1 MGRFGAP
8 SWGHFW
14 HFWRPRGA
22 KFSPKRVLNAY
33 QHQKREFSPN
43 TSPRVRERK
52 FQSQD
57 GPQNRPRSAQDGSK
71 RLLKTTFFALEIRLN
86 FGLVLG
92 PILVD
97 FGVLFGGLQT
107 SGCDPKLVWKLTFVG
122 LSLWCRFGSLPRR
135 PKRHSRGPK
144 IPPRAPKEAPR
155 GPQEPPRRLQEGL
168 KRPRKAQKHPKRAGQ
183 EASTNPKMPC

>member
-1 MGRFGAP
+1 MARLGVP

-22 KFSPKRVLNAY
+22 KFDPKRVLNAY

-57 GPQNRPRSAQDGSK
+57 GPQNGPRSAQDGSK
-71 RLLKTTFFALEIRLN
+71 RVLKTIFFALENRLN

-97 FGVLFGGLQT
+97 FGSSLGGPKIRML
-107 SGCDPKLVWKLTFVG
+107 GPKLVWKFTFFG
-122 LSLWCRFGSLPRR
+122 MSSWCRFGSLPRR

-144 IPPRAPKEAPR
+144 TPPRAPQEAPR
-155 GPQEPPRRLQEGL
+155 GPQEPLKRLQEDL
-168 KRPRKAQKHPKRAGQ
+168 KRPQEPVKRALQ
-183 EASTNPKMPC
+183 LQRCPAKMPYH